1 MTTYRTLL
9 AAGAHPTVDPR
20 RAAALRT
27 YLRRLASSLTP
38 SWRPTEERDDFGW
51 ALLAIAAR
59 LGEETTRRLDQTPER
74 DAIAFFDFLGLPPM
88 PPRAATGVLAMA
100 LAEGALLPVVAPVR
114 TQVEVTAG
122 DDDVPFE
129 TLHKLRIVPGR
140 IAELVAVDPATDHIE
155 LAPAQVT
162 ALERPAPTLAGYSVV
177 AAAAAGSATL
187 QLSPTVGLAPEDV
200 LRIGTAAYR
209 ISTVDK
215 SSGIVT
221 LHDELE
227 APVAPDTTVTRIA
240 TFTSFTLRDQQGHAF
255 YVGHSTLFDLK
266 QRATISLVVRPP
278 HLARELAR
286 LDVDYA
292 MWGTKEGASAP
303 DWHPLVLLGTTD
315 GTLELRKPDAG
326 TVEEV
331 AVDGRKSRWLRAQL
345 PGPVSRLRSLSSPV
359 AQIQVSVAS
368 AEPSEPGPTA
378 PAPATA
384 EGSGTIA
391 QAFYNGTPLSTA
403 RRFFPFGPEPLRF
416 DTFAL
421 AAPEALS
428 KKGAT
433 ATVDIRMVDSSL
445 ATFDIVTVA
454 AAATVRGYGVGLNGD
469 LQALT
474 FRSDGGL
481 RWNALPA
488 ISGDGRRILLA
499 GATALETATTGTDLV
514 VAVDRTAKVW
524 AATIKRTDAQP
535 APTVDVAWKE
545 LPDLEASADT
555 ALTTTNGRPP
565 GPVLAPAPSA
575 SELSAVLFGVAG
587 GKLHALKIP
596 KTAPPVGGVWQE
608 VAGGAGPTLDGAWRL
623 TPVQGPDWPGRPE
636 KVELVALAPDGALW
650 LGGVSKVE
658 TTADPPTV
666 TWNQLDGAAPA
677 ADDIAPA
684 ATRFRPPGGGAD
696 RLWIAY
702 ARRGDAEAKPP
713 TPPTLQGLLRVG
725 EGTPSPHNG
734 PPGSVLATRTA
745 LHANPGVYS
754 TDDRPVTV
762 GLGANGALVWR
773 VPDTIDATPPPPRET
788 PTGRPLL
795 LPGGTPRPPE
805 VVLGG
810 TEERLFRAAL
820 VPLIVVDYALHNVVT
835 PDSKD
840 APHWVEIGDPPT
852 ALVKLD
858 AVNRQFV
865 QGTLRV
871 YRVDVPLE
879 VGASLTFLQRVKSSK
894 GDFTGTVDP
903 ADRTLVTLD
912 TADTVTKVGARLIID
927 EVSYRVDGMT
937 AATPPVATLSTAVLG
952 NAATVVYEPTRP
964 IQSLAGATVRAT
976 DVATLAELTTT
987 AARVSALRF
996 RPPADPVRQEPSLQG
1011 HRADGG
1017 PLRVLV
1023 AEAWKTQPPLQGL
1036 VQVLGVRTDLLEWTE
1051 SALERGYQNPELSW
1065 EYYDG
1070 EGWRRIATGFVDGTV
1085 NLSRSGCVQ
1094 FEVPDDLAT
1103 TDVGGKTDYWIRARL
1118 IGGDYGRP
1126 SYVVVTDGKKQ
1137 TVTIDTADMHPPEI
1151 LSTEASFVLDKE
1163 LDPEV
1168 LLVEN
1173 NLDVRDQTQA
1183 AVVPEARFDLFQGA
1197 VALYDADDA
1206 DRAVYVGLTGPIGR
1220 GSLSLLVDATDQDG
1234 TGTLTVDL
1242 RTADGWRAVGVDD
1255 RTAALRRRG
1264 MLTLTLEV
1272 DPVTVRLFGTERVWL
1287 RCRPAPAEAATWAP
1301 KVRGLFLNAV
1311 EISQARTVQ
1320 NEVLGSSLGEPALT
1334 VVLAEAPVLP
1344 DTVRIRVRERLSDEE
1359 RAALEA
1365 AQKTAGE
1372 PGREPP
1378 DPVVVTG
1385 IEQVPGAWVLWRRVD
1400 SLIGQSA
1407 DARVY
1412 VLDPGSGRVT
1422 FGDGRHGKIPPAGR
1436 DCIRAF
1442 AYQQGGGEA
1451 GNVAAWSEAKVTS
1464 AVEGVD
1470 TVVLPV
1476 DAAGGFGAAGA
1487 ASEVAAAVRASLLA
1501 TAPDLLRHAGQGLS
1515 PADIEALAVASATDV
1530 VRARCARPTGPRT
1543 PITVTLSVR
1552 DGDRRRPVPTLA
1564 RRDAVAAFLR
1574 DVGWGAL
1581 GEHGIDVTAPTY
1593 VGVAVRVDLV
1603 AARGFIADV
1612 EDAAKAILTT
1622 LFHPVDGG
1630 PDGTG
1635 WPFGRTPTD
1644 SDVLRALHGI
1654 AGLDRV
1660 SAIALTPIGAS
1671 VHVPDDG
1678 QVTAEPIDITVVVT
1692 TLEGQP

>member
-1 MTTYRTLL
+1 MTSYRTLL

-20 RAAALRT
+20 RAAALRA

-38 SWRPTEERDDFGW
+38 AWVPTGEGDDFGW

-59 LGEETTRRLDQTPER
+59 LGEETTRRLDQTPRR

-100 LAEGALLPVVAPVR
+100 LAEGALLPVVAPAR
-114 TQVEVTAG
+114 TQVEVAAG
-122 DDDVPFE
+122 DDDVAFE

-140 IAELVAVDPATDHIE
+140 IAGLVAVDPAADHIE

-162 ALERPAPTLAGYSVV
+162 ALERPAPTPADYAVV
-177 AAAAAGSATL
+177 AAAGAGSTTL
-187 QLSPTVGLAPEDV
+187 QLSPAVGLTPEDV

-215 SSGIVT
+215 STGIVT
-221 LHDELE
+221 LRDPLD
-227 APVAPDTTVTRIA
+227 APIAPGTTVTRIA
-240 TFTSFTLRDQQGHAF
+240 TFPTFTLRDQQRHAF

-266 QRATISLVVRPP
+266 QPATISLVVNPP
-278 HLARELAR
+278 YLAGELTR

-292 MWGTKEGASAP
+292 MWGTKEGDSAP
-303 DWHPLVLLGTTD
+303 DWHPLVLRGTTD
-315 GTLELRKPDAG
+315 GTLELSKPDAG
-326 TVEEV
+326 TVDEV
-331 AVDGRKSRWLRAQL
+331 EVEGHKSRWLRAEL
-345 PGPVSRLRSLSSPV
+345 PGPVSRRSSLSSPV
-359 AQIQVSVAS
+359 AEIQVGVAS
-368 AEPSEPGPTA
+368 ADPAAPAPTA
-378 PAPATA
+378 PATT
-384 EGSGTIA
+384 EGSVTIA
-391 QAFYNGTPLSTA
+391 QAFYNGTPLATA

-428 KKGAT
+428 KEGAHVD
-433 ATVDIRMVDSSL
+433 VDITMVDSSL
-445 ATFDIVTVA
+445 TTFDIVTVA
-454 AAATVRGYGVGLNGD
+454 AAATVRGYGVGRNGD
-469 LQALT
+469 LQALA
-474 FRSDGGL
+474 FRSDGAL
-481 RWNALPA
+481 RWNVLPA
-488 ISGDGRRILLA
+488 ISGDGRRVLLA
-499 GATALETATTGTDLV
+499 GAAAVETATAGTDLV
-514 VAVDRTAKVW
+514 VAVDREAKGW
-524 AATIKRTDAQP
+524 AATVKRTDAQP
-535 APTVDVAWKE
+535 VPTVDVAWAE
-545 LPDLEASADT
+545 LPVLDASADT

-587 GKLHALKIP
+587 GRLHALKIP
-596 KTAPPVGGVWQE
+596 KTAPPVGGAWQE
-608 VAGGAGPTLDGAWRL
+608 VAGDAGPTLDGAWRL
-623 TPVQGPDWPGRPE
+623 TPVQGPDWPGRPAG
-636 KVELVALAPDGALW
+636 VELVALAPDGALW
-650 LGGVSKVE
+650 LGEVGKVD
-658 TTADPPTV
+658 TTADAPTV
-666 TWNQLDGAAPA
+666 TWNQLDAAALA
-677 ADDIAPA
+677 ADDVAPS
-684 ATRFRPPGGGAD
+684 ATRFRPLDGGAD

-702 ARRGDAEAKPP
+702 ARRGAAADIR
-713 TPPTLQGLLRVG
+713 PTLRGLLVG
-725 EGTPSPHNG
+725 NGPPSPHDG
-734 PPGSVLATRTA
+734 PAGAVLATRTA

-754 TDDRPVTV
+754 SDDRPVTV
-762 GLGANGALVWR
+762 GLGGNGVLVWR
-773 VPDTIDATPPPPRET
+773 ASDTIDATPPPPRKT

-795 LPGGTPRPPE
+795 LPAGSTRPPE

-820 VPLIVVDYALHNVVT
+820 VPLIVNYALHDVVT

-840 APHWVEIGDPPT
+840 VPHWVEIGDPPT

-858 AVNRQFV
+858 ATNRLFV
-865 QGTLRV
+865 QGKTLRV
-871 YRVDVPLE
+871 YQVDVPLE
-879 VGASLTFLQRVKSSK
+879 VGAPLTFLQRVKSLK
-894 GDFTGTVDP
+894 GHFTGTIDP
-903 ADRTLVTLD
+903 ADRTSVELD

-927 EVSYRVDGMT
+927 EVSYRVEDMT

-964 IQSLAGATVRAT
+964 IPSLAGATVRAT
-976 DVATLAELTTT
+976 DVATSAELTTT
-987 AARVSALRF
+987 AARVAALRF

-1011 HRADGG
+1011 RKADVG

-1023 AEAWKTQPPLQGL
+1023 AKAWKTRPPRQGL
-1036 VQVLGVRTDLLEWTE
+1036 VEVPGVLADPLEWTE

-1070 EGWRRIATGFVDGTV
+1070 EGWRRIETGFVDGTV

-1103 TDVGGKTDYWIRARL
+1103 TDVGGKSDYWIRARL

-1137 TVTIDTADMHPPEI
+1137 TVTIDTSDMHPPEI
-1151 LSTEASFVLDKE
+1151 LAIEASFALAGQRV
-1163 LDPEV
+1163 PEI
-1168 LLVEN
+1168 LLVAN
-1173 NLDVRDQTQA
+1173 NLDTRDQTQA

-1197 VALYDADDA
+1197 VALYDVDDA

-1234 TGTLTVDL
+1234 TGTLTADL

-1264 MLTLTLEV
+1264 MLTLTLDV
-1272 DPVTVRLFGTERVWL
+1272 DPVTVRLFGTEHVWL
-1287 RCRPAPAEAATWAP
+1287 RLRPPQAEAATWAP
-1301 KVRGLFLNAV
+1301 GVRGLFLNAV
-1311 EISQARTVQ
+1311 EISQARTIQ
-1320 NEVLGSSLGEPALT
+1320 NEVLGSSLGEPGLT
-1334 VVLAEAPVLP
+1334 VLLAEAPVLP

-1359 RAALEA
+1359 QAALEA
-1365 AQKTAGE
+1365 AQKATVE

-1385 IEQVPGAWVLWRRVD
+1385 LEQVPGAWVLWQRVD
-1400 SLIGQSA
+1400 SLIGQGA

-1436 DCIRAF
+1436 DCLRAF

-1451 GNVAAWSEAKVTS
+1451 GNVAAWSEAEVTS

-1515 PADIEALAVASATDV
+1515 PVDVEALAVASATDV

-1564 RRDAVAAFLR
+1564 RRDAVAAYLR

-1581 GEHGIDVTAPTY
+1581 GEEGIVVTAPTY

-1612 EDAAKAILTT
+1612 EDAAKTTLTT

-1644 SDVLRALHGI
+1644 SDVLRALRGI
-1654 AGLDRV
+1654 DGLDRV
-1660 SAIALTPIGAS
+1660 AAIALTPTGGGAR
-1671 VHVPDDG
+1671 VHVPVDG
-1678 QVTAEPIDITVVVT
+1678 LVTAEPTDITVVVT
-1692 TLEGQP
+1692 TLRGPS